1 MNSKKKR
8 TKKKSGISRRA
19 LIFGIAL
26 SGACGAA
33 DAPYALIIGSV
44 FQESG
49 YALGGADVE
58 LIPAQPDKKFKKQSA
73 RTGGRGEFSFRVPAL
88 PMDVEIRVRA
98 TAYRPASKRVKIGGD
113 ERIDVS
119 VILDR
124 LSKEK

>member
-1 MNSKKKR
+1 MNSKRKR
-8 TKKKSGISRRA
+8 TKKRSGINRRA

-26 SGACGAA
+26 NVACAAA
-33 DAPYALIIGSV
+33 DAPYALIVGSV
-44 FQESG
+44 FQDSG
-49 YALGGADVE
+49 FALGGADVE
-58 LIPAQPDKKFKKQSA
+58 LIPALPDKKFKRQSA

-88 PMDVEIRVRA
+88 PMDFEIRVKA